1 MSKVIPVRDA
11 VGLVRDGSTVVIG
24 GSGAGHA
31 LPQRFI
37 DELAAVY
44 AEEGRPR
51 DLTTVRVVG
60 IGDFAD
66 RGFSQLGLPGLMR
79 RTIGSNIGNEPRLG
93 ALVEANELESYSFPQ
108 GVLSQLMREIAAG
121 RPGLVT
127 QVGLGTYVDPRQ
139 TGGKQNARTTEDLV
153 EVVTLRGR
161 EWLLFHAFPID
172 VAVIRGT
179 TADEDGNL
187 TMEGEA
193 VQGEMLAMA
202 MAARN
207 SGGIVIAQVRQLAPR
222 GSLRMR
228 DVKVPAALIDHVF
241 VDPDQW
247 QTYITQDSP
256 YYAGALRRP
265 VTDEPPL
272 PLDVRKIIARRSLLE
287 FPPGAICN
295 LGFGI
300 SQLIGRVAWEE
311 GITDQLV
318 LTVEQGIFGGVPVA
332 GNEGGAGFN
341 YQAMIDQPYMFDF
354 YDGGGLDI
362 ASLSFAEVDAE
373 GNVNVH
379 AFEGRVRGPGGFP
392 NISAKTGRINFVGTL
407 TAQGLEIDIDDGV
420 RIASE
425 GSLGKFVPAVQGD
438 LVQRPARARAR
449 PAGPLHH
456 RAGGVR
462 AGRRRPRADRGRAG
476 HRRRARRA
484 RADGLP
490 SAGGR
495 RPARDGPPAV
505 RDRAD
510 GPRRRLRGHGMSG
523 LIELELGTV
532 AHLDAPEPAAQPG
545 HARAARGAV
554 RGARHARRG
563 GPGRRARGRRDRG
576 AASGRSRAGSHVGEF
591 EAQRGEAGRA
601 RHELESGVAD
611 RLARLPMPTIAAIEG
626 NALGGGLELALCCDI
641 RIASDRAKLGLP
653 EVRLAVTPGAGGT
666 QRLPRVVGAARAK
679 ELILTGRVLSAEEA
693 ERIGLVSRVVPA
705 GEALAAADAIAA
717 EIAARGPVA
726 VREAKRL
733 IDLATDTDLG
743 DRARRRARRLGPG
756 VRQRRH
762 ARGRGRVLRQ
772 ARSGVPRPVRPPQR
786 GHLPHE

>member
-1 MSKVIPVRDA
+1 MSGPTVGKVIPVRDA
-11 VGLVRDGSTVVIG
+11 VGLVRDGATVVIG

-44 AEEGRPR
+44 EEAGHPR

-66 RGFSQLGLPGLMR
+66 RGFSQLGLPGLQR

-93 ALVEANELESYSFPQ
+93 ALVEANEIEAYSFPQ

-127 QVGLGTYVDPRQ
+127 HVGLGTYVDPRQ
-139 TGGKQNARTTEDLV
+139 TGGRQNARTTEDMV

-202 MAARN
+202 MATRN
-207 SGGIVIAQVRQLAPR
+207 SGGIVIAQVRQVARR
-222 GSLRMR
+222 GSLPQRE
-228 DVKVPAALIDHVF
+228 VKVPAALVDHVY

-247 QTYITQDSP
+247 QTYITRDSP
-256 YYAGALRRP
+256 YYAGTLRRP
-265 VTDEPPL
+265 VIDEPPL
-272 PLDVRKIIARRSLLE
+272 PLDVRKLIARRSLLE

-311 GITDQLV
+311 GITDRLV

-392 NISAKTGRINFVGTL
+392 NISARTPRINFVGTL
-407 TAQGLEIDIDDGV
+407 TAQGLDLRIDGGV
-420 RIASE
+420 RVVRE
-425 GSLGKFVPAVQGD
+425 GSLRKFVPRVREISFSGRLARERGQQVRYITDRAVFELADDGLELIEVAPGIDVERDVVGQMGF
-438 LVQRPARARAR
+438 RPRVAAELRTSDPRLYADGPMGLAADFAARAAT
-449 PAGPLHH
+449 
-456 RAGGVR
+456 
-462 AGRRRPRADRGRAG
+462 GRAG
-476 HRRRARRA
+476 A
-484 RADGLP
+484 
-490 SAGGR
+490 
-495 RPARDGPPAV
+495 
-505 RDRAD
+505 
-510 GPRRRLRGHGMSG
+510 
-523 LIELELGTV
+523 
-532 AHLDAPEPAAQPG
+532 AP
-545 HARAARGAV
+545 
-554 RGARHARRG
+554 
-563 GPGRRARGRRDRG
+563 
-576 AASGRSRAGSHVGEF
+576 
-591 EAQRGEAGRA
+591 
-601 RHELESGVAD
+601 
-611 RLARLPMPTIAAIEG
+611 
-626 NALGGGLELALCCDI
+626 
-641 RIASDRAKLGLP
+641 
-653 EVRLAVTPGAGGT
+653 
-666 QRLPRVVGAARAK
+666 
-679 ELILTGRVLSAEEA
+679 
-693 ERIGLVSRVVPA
+693 
-705 GEALAAADAIAA
+705 
-717 EIAARGPVA
+717 
-726 VREAKRL
+726 
-733 IDLATDTDLG
+733 
-743 DRARRRARRLGPG
+743 
-756 VRQRRH
+756 
-762 ARGRGRVLRQ
+762 
-772 ARSGVPRPVRPPQR
+772 
-786 GHLPHE
+786 

>member
-1 MSKVIPVRDA
+1 MSATTKVISVRDA
-11 VGLVRDGSTVVIG
+11 IGRVKDGDTVLIG

-31 LPQRFI
+31 VPQRFI

-44 AEEGRPR
+44 EAEGRPR
-51 DLTTVRVVG
+51 DLTTVRIVG

-93 ALVEANELESYSFPQ
+93 ALVEADELESYSFPQ
-108 GVLSQLMREIAAG
+108 GVLSQLIREIAAG

-153 EVVTLRGR
+153 EVVTLRGK
-161 EWLLFHAFPID
+161 EWLLFHGFPID

-179 TADEDGNL
+179 TADEDGNV

-207 SGGIVIAQVRQLAPR
+207 SGGIVIAQVKRLARR
-222 GSLRMR
+222 GSLPLR
-228 DVKVPAALIDHVF
+228 DVKVPAALVDHVF
-241 VDPDQW
+241 VDGDQW

-256 YYAGALRRP
+256 YYAGAMRKP

-311 GITDQLV
+311 GITDRLV

-392 NISAKTGRINFVGTL
+392 NISARTRRINFVGTL
-407 TAQGLEIDIDDGV
+407 TAQGLKLDISGDGV
-420 RIASE
+420 RVVDE
-425 GSLGKFVPAVQGD
+425 GSLAKFVPKVREISFNGQLARERGQQVRYVTDRAVFALEDDGLM
-438 LVQRPARARAR
+438 LVEVAPGIDVERDV
-449 PAGPLHH
+449 L
-456 RAGGVR
+456 
-462 AGRRRPRADRGRAG
+462 GRMGFRPRIADDLRMTD
-476 HRRRARRA
+476 RR
-484 RADGLP
+484 
-490 SAGGR
+490 
-495 RPARDGPPAV
+495 V
-505 RDRAD
+505 YAD
-510 GPRRRLRGHGMSG
+510 GPMG
-523 LIELELGTV
+523 L
-532 AHLDAPEPAAQPG
+532 AA
-545 HARAARGAV
+545 
-554 RGARHARRG
+554 
-563 GPGRRARGRRDRG
+563 
-576 AASGRSRAGSHVGEF
+576 EF
-591 EAQRGEAGRA
+591 
-601 RHELESGVAD
+601 GVA
-611 RLARLPMPTIAAIEG
+611 
-626 NALGGGLELALCCDI
+626 
-641 RIASDRAKLGLP
+641 S
-653 EVRLAVTPGAGGT
+653 
-666 QRLPRVVGAARAK
+666 
-679 ELILTGRVLSAEEA
+679 
-693 ERIGLVSRVVPA
+693 
-705 GEALAAADAIAA
+705 
-717 EIAARGPVA
+717 
-726 VREAKRL
+726 
-733 IDLATDTDLG
+733 
-743 DRARRRARRLGPG
+743 
-756 VRQRRH
+756 
-762 ARGRGRVLRQ
+762 
-772 ARSGVPRPVRPPQR
+772 
-786 GHLPHE
+786 

>member
-1 MSKVIPVRDA
+1 MSASTSPATGKVISVRDA
-11 VGLVRDGSTVVIG
+11 IGLVPDGATVVIG

-37 DELAAVY
+37 DELATVFEA
-44 AEEGRPR
+44 EGRPR

-108 GVLSQLMREIAAG
+108 GVLSELMREIAAG

-127 QVGLGTYVDPRQ
+127 HVGLGTYVDPRQ
-139 TGGKQNARTTEDLV
+139 TGGKQNSRTTDDLV
-153 EVVTLRGR
+153 EVVTLRGK
-161 EWLLFHAFPID
+161 EWLLFHTFPID

-207 SGGIVIAQVRQLAPR
+207 SGGVVIAQVRQLARR
-222 GSLRMR
+222 GTLPLR
-228 DVKVPAALIDHVF
+228 DVKLPGALVDHVY

-256 YYAGALRRP
+256 YYAGRLRKP

-287 FPPGAICN
+287 FPRGAICN

-311 GITDQLV
+311 GVTDQLV

-392 NISAKTGRINFVGTL
+392 NISARTPRINFVGTL
-407 TAQGLEIDIDDGV
+407 TAQGLELDISSDGV
-420 RIASE
+420 RVVHE
-425 GSLGKFVPAVQGD
+425 GSLPKFVPE
-438 LVQRPARARAR
+438 
-449 PAGPLHH
+449 
-456 RAGGVR
+456 VR
-462 AGRRRPRADRGRAG
+462 QI
-476 HRRRARRA
+476 
-484 RADGLP
+484 
-490 SAGGR
+490 SF
-495 RPARDGPPAV
+495 
-505 RDRAD
+505 
-510 GPRRRLRGHGMSG
+510 SG
-523 LIELELGTV
+523 
-532 AHLDAPEPAAQPG
+532 
-545 HARAARGAV
+545 
-554 RGARHARRG
+554 
-563 GPGRRARGRRDRG
+563 
-576 AASGRSRAGSHVGEF
+576 
-591 EAQRGEAGRA
+591 
-601 RHELESGVAD
+601 
-611 RLARLPMPTIAAIEG
+611 RLARERGQQVRYVTDRAV
-626 NALGGGLELALCCDI
+626 LALEDDGLVLI
-641 RIASDRAKLGLP
+641 EVAPGIDVERDVLGQMGF
-653 EVRLAVTPGAGGT
+653 R
-666 QRLPRVVGAARAK
+666 PRVADDRREMDRRIYASGAMGLAADFAGAA
-679 ELILTGRVLSAEEA
+679 
-693 ERIGLVSRVVPA
+693 
-705 GEALAAADAIAA
+705 
-717 EIAARGPVA
+717 AR
-726 VREAKRL
+726 
-733 IDLATDTDLG
+733 
-743 DRARRRARRLGPG
+743 
-756 VRQRRH
+756 
-762 ARGRGRVLRQ
+762 
-772 ARSGVPRPVRPPQR
+772 
-786 GHLPHE
+786 